1 MMRNLLILSVLL
13 GLSIVLMASAT
24 DTYTVNLYSANT
36 WGKLKYLN
44 LNIKKDIPTMSSLQD
59 YSETVS
65 GTLSSFDANKTIMG
79 AFGYDINTDGN
90 TDLITVDADGY
101 MRIFE
106 NIKNT
111 DTNKFG
117 QKFLETSNERIFPIT
132 KNGYG
137 AGTIG
142 DFDGD
147 DELDLFYIN
156 NKRAAAFVSNIFSA
170 NPIVNESNSYTVSLG
185 SNYNSGTWDS
195 QSMTT
200 LNLDYETDDFPEI
213 IYITRGG
220 YVYALNNS
228 EDSERVFFQNGSDFP
243 NGNATLLFQSDELSG
258 GSSHAGV
265 IDYGDFN
272 ADTVP
277 DLVCG
282 NSNRMGIYL
291 YLGYKDETT
300 KRIKFD
306 TDNRITL
313 IDQNGRLN
321 EKIDNRD
328 YSSGGEN
335 YFYEPVEFDGSNSRP
350 FAPTVLRIDEN
361 VSPSLE
367 EPLPD
372 IVIGTDKFR
381 SNDNYGRIVYAINN
395 VKIDQETNEILSA
408 SVTVLN
414 PGGEQKDLDSGTLGD
429 INGDG
434 YTDVVFTDGNQ
445 SEDFAIYKSLVN
457 DYYCNYVNFLSKTL
471 DVIDSGYRE
480 RIENGIFTKSATV
493 TIDIPS
499 GIPGTFY
506 CELLQG
512 PPKRTDVLDLKKK
525 YDDGS
530 ISVQVNSLQNGEQTL
545 VMYFEFAKP
554 RPQPQLFFE
563 FYAVD
568 QNPLSPLLIG
578 DIDIELGLSDEISL
592 VISNISWQKSDQ

>member
-220 YVYALNNS
+220 YVYALNNT
-228 EDSERVFFQNGSDFP
+228 EDSERIFFQNGSDFP
-243 NGNATLLFQSDELSG
+243 NGNVTLLFQSDDLSG

-300 KRIKFD
+300 KSIKFD

-554 RPQPQLFFE
+554 RAQPQLFFE

-578 DIDIELGLSDEISL
+578 NIDIELGLSDEISL